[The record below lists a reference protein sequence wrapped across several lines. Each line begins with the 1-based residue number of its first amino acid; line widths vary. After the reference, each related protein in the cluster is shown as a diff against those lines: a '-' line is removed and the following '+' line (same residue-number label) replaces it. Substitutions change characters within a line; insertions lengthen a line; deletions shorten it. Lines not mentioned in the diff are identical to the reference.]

1 MSHFVGLCF
10 GDFWEGNLER
20 YYEGLEV
27 EEEITYTKEEA
38 IEYAKKDHTYSYN
51 TATEALKNREGLS
64 ENIIRFYNNI
74 ISKGET
80 ITDEEAWEEAQ
91 NWGYLIDDKGNLLS
105 SYNPESKWDW
115 YCVGGRWSNYLP
127 MAEFDENDNI
137 YYQDIAT
144 VGEVD
149 WEQYKKEHNTPFCF
163 VDLDG
168 EWHECAHMGWWG
180 MTSDDNENW
189 ENEFW
194 EYVNSLPEDTVITTI
209 DFHI

>member
-10 GDFWEGNLER
+10 GEDFEYNLER
-20 YYEGLEV
+20 YYEGNDV
-27 EEEITYTKEEA
+27 EEYVDYTKEEA
-38 IEYAKKDHTYSYN
+38 IAEIKKD
-51 TATEALKNREGLS
+51 RPD
-64 ENIIRFYNNI
+64 
-74 ISKGET
+74 IS
-80 ITDEEAWEEAQ
+80 DEEAWEYVKES
-91 NWGYLIDDKGNLLS
+91 WGYTINEKDELVNT
-105 SYNPESKWDW
+105 YNPESKWDW

-127 MAEFDENDNI
+127 MAEFDENDNV

-149 WEQYKKEHNTPFCF
+149 WEQYKKEHNAPFCF

-194 EYVNSLPEDTVITTI
+194 EYVNSLPEDTVITTV